1 MSIASAPHP
10 AAPPPP
16 AEPSDSAPA
25 GTPAETLSDPMSPEL
40 TGAALSRAQKAAR
53 RHSGRVR
60 RLRVLLPVIGG
71 VLALLL
77 VGALLVPSF
86 LTGMDVASLGVTREG
101 VVMETP
107 RLSGTDGKGNSYEV
121 TAEKA
126 LQSFSN
132 PTLVQLENIVA
143 HINLGSDGTADFT
156 AKSGTYDTVGEH
168 LVLDDGLKVNSSQGY
183 DANLTRVEIDL
194 KSGGA
199 TVTSPIEITSERGS
213 LKAKGARLD
222 DKAGVVTFTG
232 GVSLTLIPAAPSEET
247 TP

>member
-25 GTPAETLSDPMSPEL
+25 GTPAGALSPEL
-40 TGAALSRAQKAAR
+40 TGAGLARAQKAPR
-53 RHSGRVR
+53 RHPARVR
-60 RLRVLLPVIGG
+60 RLRVLLPVAGG

-126 LQSFSN
+126 LQSFAN
-132 PTLVQLENIVA
+132 PTVVQLENIVA

-213 LKAKGARLD
+213 LKAKGARHD

-232 GVSLTLIPAAPSEET
+232 GVSLTLIPAAPPEES

>member
-25 GTPAETLSDPMSPEL
+25 GTPAEVLSPEL
-40 TGAALSRAQKAAR
+40 TEAALSRAQKAAR

-60 RLRVLLPVIGG
+60 RLRVLLPVAGG

-126 LQSFSN
+126 VQSFAN

-168 LVLDDGLKVNSSQGY
+168 LVLDEGLKVNSSQGY

-232 GVSLTLIPAAPSEET
+232 GVSLTLIPAAPSEES